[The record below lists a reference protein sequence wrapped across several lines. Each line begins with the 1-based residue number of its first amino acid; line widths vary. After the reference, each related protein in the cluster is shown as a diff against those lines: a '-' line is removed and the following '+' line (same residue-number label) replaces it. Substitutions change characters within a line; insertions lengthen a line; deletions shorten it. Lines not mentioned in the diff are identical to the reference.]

1 MASSKTQGRVA
12 KLVAL
17 ALALLVG
24 GCAALGTA
32 TSDKDRERRW
42 AEQILPTLVVGEAV
56 YLPTADDNGARQF
69 LALYTPAE
77 TSAPKGAVILVH
89 GKGMNPDFGI
99 IGALRVALASHGYAT
114 LSLQM
119 PVLRD
124 GASDDQY
131 QLLFQDAGTR
141 IVSGVGFLRLKRYSR
156 ILLLSH
162 SMGGRMA
169 DYYLM
174 RASEPAVAAWVSLS
188 ISNGEYE
195 HAQSMQ
201 IPILDVY
208 AESDLPRV
216 LEGAGYR
223 AAVLQSLPHSR
234 QVRIRGADHF
244 YTGHEKE
251 VLAEV
256 LRFADGVR

>member
-1 MASSKTQGRVA
+1 MTSSKTRGPLAV
-12 KLVAL
+12 KLA

-24 GCAALGTA
+24 GCAALGSA
-32 TSDKDRERRW
+32 TTDRDRERRW

-69 LALYTPAE
+69 LALYTPAN
-77 TSAPKGAVILVH
+77 TRAPKGAVILVH
-89 GKGMNPDFGI
+89 GKGMHPDFGV
-99 IGALRVALASHGYAT
+99 IGALRVDLANRGYAT

-124 GASDDQY
+124 GASEEQY
-131 QLLFQDAGTR
+131 ELLFQDAGTR
-141 IVSGVGFLRLKRYSR
+141 IVSAVEFLGSRRYSR
-156 ILLLSH
+156 IILLSH

-169 DYYLM
+169 EYYLM
-174 RASEPAVAAWVSLS
+174 RASEPRIAAWVSLS
-188 ISNGEYE
+188 ISSGEYQ
-195 HAQSMQ
+195 HAQSMEM
-201 IPILDVY
+201 PILDVY

-223 AAVLQSLPHSR
+223 GAVLQSLPHSR
-234 QVRIRGADHF
+234 QVRMRGADHY